1 MLTRTHLAFSFFIY
15 LLVFNFIQ
23 EKLLF
28 FIFLMFATIIVDI
41 DSKKSMVGKF
51 ILLRPLQ
58 MFFSHRG
65 VLHTLFACFIFSFLI
80 YLFNTNAALGFLVGY
95 LSHLFLD
102 FLTSGAELLWPLK
115 IKIGLGIKT
124 GGLIEEI
131 FFVGLFLLD
140 LFFSYKILL
149 AFFEF

>member
-1 MLTRTHLAFSFFIY
+1 MLTRTHLAFSILIY
-15 LLVFNFIQ
+15 LLLFNSLQ
-23 EKLLF
+23 EKILF

-58 MFFSHRG
+58 VFISHRG
-65 VLHTLFACFIFSFLI
+65 VLHTLFACFVFSFLI
-80 YLFNTNAALGFLVGY
+80 YLFNQFAAWGFLVGY

-102 FLTSGAELLWPLK
+102 FLTSGVELLWPLK
-115 IKIGLGIKT
+115 IKMGLGIKT

-131 FFVGLFLLD
+131 FFVGLFLVD
-140 LFFSYKILL
+140 LMLSYKIFFVLL
-149 AFFEF
+149 KI